1 MIKKTLL
8 SLLFVLPGLL
18 FAQELLRGPYLQS
31 MTNNSVVIMWRT
43 DVPANSVVKVGT
55 SPDNLTEVFSSA
67 TPVTDHIVKVE
78 GLSPRTTYYYSVTS
92 NDVLLAGTDEWHHFK
107 TAPNQGDRGKMRFWV
122 LGDFGKK
129 TIGQI
134 QARDAFVEYTMDDPA
149 DFKLWLGDNCYDDG
163 KDWEYQERV
172 FSRDYGYDSI
182 FRYLPFYPL
191 PGNHDYNSVTQI
203 NAHNHKGPYFDMIE
217 VFKDGEFGGHPSG
230 TKNYYSFNWGNA
242 HFIQLNS
249 EIWGDVMFPAQ
260 SPRMMNWLKKDLQ
273 LNTQEWTIVSFHQP
287 PYTKGS
293 HDSDDFYELVMMA
306 MKNLYGPVFE
316 QYGVDL
322 VLCGH
327 SHVYERSYLLK
338 GYHGGLNSFSWHFDP
353 DKHAVQYRAGDPNDD
368 GPYVKFLDGDNPNEG
383 TVYVVSGNGGQS
395 KAGASLDHP
404 AMVVSDGGAS
414 VCGSLVID
422 IEGSRL
428 DLRYVKSDGTIG
440 DHFAM
445 EKRLINPTSV
455 KDLSSSFNYLN
466 IYPNPASDR
475 LNLEWSLKD
484 PMTLVLS
491 LFDMSGRKVTRIA
504 SERYSRG
511 AHQLSFDLRSLSLPA
526 GQYLVSFR
534 TTDGRTLNR
543 SVVKLGEQ

>member
-1 MIKKTLL
+1 MLKK
-8 SLLFVLPGLL
+8 SLLNILFALPALL
-18 FAQELLRGPYLQS
+18 FSQNLLRGPYLQS
-31 MTNNSVVIMWRT
+31 MTNNSVVVMWRT
-43 DVPANSVVKVGT
+43 DVPSNSVVKVGT

-67 TPVTDHIVKVE
+67 DLVIDHNIAIE
-78 GLSPRTTYYYSVTS
+78 GLSPRTTYYYSVSS

-107 TAPNQGDRGKMRFWV
+107 TAPNQGSREKMRMWV

-134 QARDAFVEYTMDDPA
+134 AAKQAFVEYTKDAPA

-163 KDWEYQERV
+163 KDEEYQERV

-217 VFKDGEFGGHPSG
+217 VFKNGEFGGHPSG

-242 HFIQLNS
+242 HFIQFNS
-249 EIWGDVMFPAQ
+249 EIWGDVLFPAQ
-260 SPRMMNWLKKDLQ
+260 NPRMRNWLKKDLE

-287 PYTKGS
+287 PYSKGS
-293 HDSDDFYELVMMA
+293 HDSDDFYELVMA
-306 MKNLYGPVFE
+306 GMKNNYGPIFE

-327 SHVYERSYLLK
+327 SHVYERSFMLK
-338 GYHGGLNSFSWHFDP
+338 GFHGALSSHSRDFRP
-353 DKHAVQYRAGDPNDD
+353 EIHAVQYRPGNPDID
-368 GPYVKFLDGDNPNEG
+368 GPYIKYLDGDSANIG

-395 KAGASLDHP
+395 KDGASLDHP
-404 AMVVSDGGAS
+404 VMAAADGGRD
-414 VCGSLVID
+414 VCGSVIID

-428 DLRYVKSDGTIG
+428 EGRYLKSDGTIG
-440 DHFAM
+440 DYFAI
-445 EKRLINPTSV
+445 EKRLTNPTSV
-455 KDLSSSFNYLN
+455 NDLSANFNYLR
-466 IYPNPASDR
+466 IYPNPVTDK
-475 LNLEWSLKD
+475 LYIEWSLKD
-484 PMTLVLS
+484 PQTLVIS
-491 LFDMSGRKVTRIA
+491 LFDMTGRKVARLGGNKYTRGEHTITV
-504 SERYSRG
+504 
-511 AHQLSFDLRSLSLPA
+511 DLKSLSLPT
-526 GQYLVSFR
+526 GQYMINFR

-543 SVVKLGEQ
+543 SLVKIGE